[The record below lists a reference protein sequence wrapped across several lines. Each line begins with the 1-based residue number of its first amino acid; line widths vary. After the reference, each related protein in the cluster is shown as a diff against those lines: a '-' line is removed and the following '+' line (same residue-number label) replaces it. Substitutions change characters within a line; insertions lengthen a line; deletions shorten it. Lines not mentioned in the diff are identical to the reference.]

1 MGYHVNKMTTEKK
14 WENIFAFAPA
24 EPVKVKSN
32 RCSCGGSNCKTAK
45 GFVCRCSCKHLNHG
59 QEQRRGM
66 EALDKALGLEKESP
80 VSLGDLGLNLELSG
94 RAELEWPF
102 DEK

>member
-1 MGYHVNKMTTEKK
+1 MSEKEIA
-14 WENIFAFAPA
+14 WERMFAFAPA
-24 EPVKVKSN
+24 EPVKAKSN

-66 EALDKALGLEKESP
+66 EALDKALGLDKTDMETLGSLPEILRLDP
-80 VSLGDLGLNLELSG
+80 LVSRELIYIG
-94 RAELEWPF
+94 
-102 DEK
+102 